1 MFVCVPNERRLCVMW
16 RWKCF
21 FRLGSVEDCF
31 MSLVVIA
38 HSWRTSPRA
47 HRHALITSLMTLC
60 ERIKLWSSSQ
70 ISLLPSFCL
79 SHHPLPVTPL
89 TLPLHWP
96 ASSPHWF
103 LNVFVMCNW
112 CCTALF
118 QLSAVHHV
126 WHHIYIYIWPWSTKP
141 VTSNTA
147 IFVAIANKTL
157 YCIDFSIMSKIIM
170 ILCKDHVPWRYFV
183 NVLLQIYKYL
193 IFDY

>member
-1 MFVCVPNERRLCVMW
+1 MFVCVPNERRLFVMW

-21 FRLGSVEDCF
+21 FRLGSVEDYF

-96 ASSPHWF
+96 ASFPHWF
-103 LNVFVMCNW
+103 LNVFCDV
-112 CCTALF
+112 
-118 QLSAVHHV
+118 QLMLHRSLPIECSAPCLTS
-126 WHHIYIYIWPWSTKP
+126 YIYIWPWSTKP

-147 IFVAIANKTL
+147 IFVEIANKTL